1 MSDISRK
8 MGMAVGLLILGA
20 AGYAYFNPAF
30 AATCKA
36 TCSKSTAWVCQH
48 ASAAQASFKNS
59 RFYASYLRALG
70 DHNLRASARKEKAKN
85 EAAQAAAKQAPPL
98 DMSPEAVRKREQA
111 NWSIGQK
118 IAYGPAFAQ
127 HAKEFG
133 FRTEDQMASHIDRV
147 IGYAGPSTTK
157 VIAGGRTVYWDD
169 RTHSVVIVEANES
182 GGTMYRPNE
191 GYPFFKDL
199 KPVQ

>member
-1 MSDISRK
+1 MSNTSK
-8 MGMAVGLLILGA
+8 NLGVLAGLLILGA
-20 AGYAYFNPAF
+20 AGYAYLNPAF
-30 AATCKA
+30 AATCKN
-36 TCSKSTAWVCQH
+36 TCSTSLAWVRQQAAPL
-48 ASAAQASFKNS
+48 ASSFKNS
-59 RFYASYLRALG
+59 KFFSSYLSALSKHKDLSRG
-70 DHNLRASARKEKAKN
+70 RKEKKVAVSKP
-85 EAAQAAAKQAPPL
+85 EAVKAAPQEL
-98 DMSPEAVRKREQA
+98 SPEAVRKREQA

-118 IAYGPAFAQ
+118 IAHGPAFAQ

-133 FRTEDQMASHIDRV
+133 FKDADQMASHIDRV

-169 RTHSVVIVEANES
+169 RTHAVVIVEANEN

-191 GYPFFKDL
+191 GYPYFKDL

>member
-1 MSDISRK
+1 MPNTAGKI
-8 MGMAVGLLILGA
+8 GLAVALLILGA
-20 AGYAYFNPAF
+20 AGYAYKNPAF
-30 AATCKA
+30 ASACKA
-36 TCSKSTAWVCQH
+36 SGTTCATWALRQ
-48 ASAAQASFKNS
+48 AGAAQAAFERSA
-59 RFYASYLRALG
+59 FYASYVRALG
-70 DHNLRASARKEKAKN
+70 DHKLRASSRKEKGKK
-85 EAAQAAAKQAPPL
+85 EASAAAARQAPPL

-127 HAKEFG
+127 HGKEFG
-133 FRTEDQMASHIDRV
+133 FKTEDQMAFHIDRV
-147 IGYAGPSTTK
+147 VGYAGPSTTK

-169 RTHSVVIVEANES
+169 RTHSVVIVEANQS

-199 KPVQ
+199 KPVP